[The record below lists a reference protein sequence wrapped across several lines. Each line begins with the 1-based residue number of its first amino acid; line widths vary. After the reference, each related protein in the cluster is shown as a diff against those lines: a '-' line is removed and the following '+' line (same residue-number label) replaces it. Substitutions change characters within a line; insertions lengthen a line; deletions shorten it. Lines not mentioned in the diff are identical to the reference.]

1 MIRLINHEK
10 RLSDPLPTNTQP
22 SPRTPT
28 VPGPRLNSL
37 TRTE

>member
-1 MIRLINHEK
+1 MFNHEK

-28 VPGPRLNSL
+28 AHGTRLNSW
-37 TRTE
+37 TRME